1 MKNIYIYA
9 ILENR
14 VSLTFV
20 LRKFNDRV
28 KNLKLSKEKKAAI
41 KQNRSTFTTVRRTKK
56 EVGFFTTKRIIAIFA
71 LIFGVSLIFI
81 AVKHAARDTSEHIPD
96 TYYRLSHDFD
106 GEIED
111 FSEPA
116 ADPEAENLAGK
127 SAEELIPIS
136 CWGDSFTVA
145 SSEYSISYPGILA
158 ALSGRIVYNIGS
170 PSDSIKTIAGRQ
182 GGIPMLTTPFI
193 IPSDKTP
200 VEISVDSSMGGRLTF
215 DFSKNAGLNPCTIK
229 GVEGM
234 ISNINGKT
242 YFTRSSSG
250 KEVMVYEPEP
260 VITRA
265 MALRRDDISIF
276 FVGSDSLLP
285 EPQTLVKIYRSMA
298 DYLSKGNTQY
308 LVLSP
313 IKGDDAAVKAAEAAL
328 AAEFGDKFLNTRL
341 ALCNDV
347 NIKHDEYTVPS
358 DQRETAQNGIIP
370 KMFFDNEE
378 YLSDFGAFA
387 LGTAIDKKLN
397 ELGYYKDADTEE
409 TIEETSAA
417 QTAAQENTSSGA
429 AITAK

>member
-1 MKNIYIYA
+1 M
-9 ILENR
+9 
-14 VSLTFV
+14 SLTFISC
-20 LRKFNDRV
+20 KFNDRV

-41 KQNRSTFTTVRRTKK
+41 KQNRSAFTTTRKVKK
-56 EVGFFTTKRIIAIFA
+56 DVGFFSNKRIIAV
-71 LIFGVSLIFI
+71 LLVVFGISLVFV

-96 TYYRLSHDFD
+96 TYYKLSHDFD

-127 SAEELIPIS
+127 SAEDLIPIS

-145 SSEYSISYPGILA
+145 RTEYSISYSGILA
-158 ALSGRIVYNIGS
+158 ALSERIVYNIGA
-170 PSDSIKTIAGRQ
+170 PSDSIKAIAGRQ

-234 ISNINGKT
+234 ISKINGKT

-265 MALRRDDISIF
+265 MALRRNDISIF
-276 FVGSDSLLP
+276 FVGSDSLLS

-298 DYLSKGNTQY
+298 DYLAAGNTQY

-313 IKGDDAAVKAAEAAL
+313 IKGDDAAVKAAEEAL
-328 AAEFGDKFLNTRL
+328 AAEFGDKFLNARL
-341 ALCNDV
+341 AMCNDV
-347 NIKHDEYTVPS
+347 NIHHDEYSVPS
-358 DQRETAQNGIIP
+358 EQTEAAKKGIIP
-370 KMFFDNEE
+370 KMFFDSEE
-378 YLSDFGAFA
+378 YLSDYGAFA
-387 LGTAIDKKLN
+387 LGTAVDKKLN
-397 ELGYYKDADTEE
+397 ELGYYADEE
-409 TIEETSAA
+409 ENAKEESTNA
-417 QTAAQENTSSGA
+417 QTAAQETTSSGA
-429 AITAK
+429 GIAAK